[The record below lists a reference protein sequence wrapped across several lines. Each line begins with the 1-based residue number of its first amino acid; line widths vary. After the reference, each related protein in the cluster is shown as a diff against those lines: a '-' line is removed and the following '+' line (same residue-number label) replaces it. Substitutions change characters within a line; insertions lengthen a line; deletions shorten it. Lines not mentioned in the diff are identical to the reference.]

1 MYGHLC
7 GECAGLRQLTTSMR
21 REQRKKLIRLFETAA
36 LAVVVLDVLVYFLA
50 VRPLSGKAAQ
60 AENSYHQASLRLKL
74 QKTNVARLQKFQAAL
89 PAANEKLADFLDH
102 HVPTRDRVYSDAM
115 HLVQVLSR
123 KSGVQLDN
131 VSYKLSSEK
140 DQPLDQLGL
149 DVTVKG
155 QFANLLRFAHFLETA
170 DDLILVRNFSFSS
183 GEGGKVNLRVGGIL
197 YLTP

>member
-1 MYGHLC
+1 
-7 GECAGLRQLTTSMR
+7 MR

-36 LAVVVLDVLVYFLA
+36 LAVVVLDVAVYFLA
-50 VRPLSGKAAQ
+50 VRPLSDKAAQ
-60 AENSYHQASLRLKL
+60 AENAYQQASLRLKL
-74 QKTNVARLQKFQAAL
+74 QKANVARLQKFQAAL
-89 PAANEKLADFLDH
+89 PAANEKLTDYLDH

-131 VSYKLSSEK
+131 LSYKLSSEK
-140 DQPLDQLGL
+140 GQPLDQLGL
-149 DVTVKG
+149 DVTVEG
-155 QFANLLRFAHFLETA
+155 PFSNLLRFAHSLETS